1 MPRIRKGSEVEK
13 NGRWYARVRWTEES
27 GKRRD
32 LWIPAKN
39 KSDAGEIIKK
49 KIQELET
56 VGERALDG
64 DRVKFSDLAKSYKEK
79 KLIPAKFVG
88 DRKVAGLKSYKG
100 PLGVLETLTN
110 HFCNKR
116 IKSIKHSDIEQYK
129 LMRLEIP
136 TNRGQRQIAGVNRE
150 LELLRAMFR
159 FAIREGWLIHSP
171 FEMGDPLI
179 SKADETKR
187 ERVLSFEEEQLL
199 LESCGERTIF
209 YKCRR
214 GNRIVEIEAKDKA
227 EKRKHL
233 RAIIIAAIDTA
244 CRRGELFK
252 LKWSDVD
259 FDNRIITIRAM
270 NSKTA
275 RKRTIGITPRLH
287 DELEKLWQAGN
298 KNPDDLVFGLSCTIK
313 TSWKSLCD
321 DAKITDLRFHDLR
334 HTAITRMVQTKQPS
348 AAIMKISGHTQFV
361 TFARYVNPDS
371 EMVTNIAD
379 ALAELSAKAAKESI
393 KVITQTV
400 N

>member
-13 NGRWYARVRWTEES
+13 NGNWYARVRWTEEN

-32 LWIPAKN
+32 VWIPAKN
-39 KSDAGEIIKK
+39 KSDAGEIVKK

-88 DRKVAGLKSYKG
+88 DRKIAGLKSYKG
-100 PLGVLETLTN
+100 PQGVLENLN
-110 HFCNKR
+110 GYFGKKR

-129 LMRLEIP
+129 LVRLETP

-179 SKADETKR
+179 SKADEVKR
-187 ERVLSFEEEQLL
+187 ERTLSFEEEKRLLDACL
-199 LESCGERTIF
+199 LEDKQGRQ
-209 YKCRR
+209 RR
-214 GNRIVEIEAKDKA
+214 L
-227 EKRKHL
+227 HL
-233 RAIIIAAIDTA
+233 IPFLIAALDTA

-252 LKWSDVD
+252 LRWSDVD
-259 FDNRIITIRAM
+259 LDNGIITIRAM
-270 NSKTA
+270 NSKTS
-275 RKRTIGITPRLH
+275 RKRTVGITPRLKR
-287 DELEKLWQAGN
+287 ELESLWKDGTT
-298 KNPDDLVFGLSCTIK
+298 KVEDLVFGLTCTIK
-313 TSWKSLCD
+313 TAWKSLCD
-321 DAKITDLRFHDLR
+321 DAKLTNLRLHDLR
-334 HTAITRMVQTKQPS
+334 HTAITRMVQTKHPS

-361 TFARYVNPDS
+361 TFSRYVNPDS

-379 ALAELSAKAAKESI
+379 ALAELTTKANEQNVAEM
-393 KVITQTV
+393 V